1 MAKVF
6 VGNFSF
12 AINEEK
18 LKEFFSRIGTVTTAK
33 VMTESAG
40 GKSRG
45 FGFVEFATEEE
56 AKQAIA
62 DLNGANWDGRIIKVS
77 EDRGGNVPG
86 SGANAGQNRRQY
98 NKSPRPEGKS
108 TGSGYSGGSGGSN
121 YAHKPQQQAAMGY
134 FRAQPLDLG
143 IKKKRKQD
151 IFVGNPAL
159 KIDYKNP
166 KILRRFMSERG
177 KVLSRRMTGLTATN
191 QRLLTVA
198 IRRAQQLALLPIVN
212 S

>member
-12 AINEEK
+12 AVNEEK
-18 LKEFFSRIGTVTTAK
+18 LREFFSRAGTVTGAK
-33 VMTESAG
+33 IMTESAG

-45 FGFVEFATEEE
+45 FGFVEFATEED
-56 AKQAIA
+56 AKRAIA
-62 DLNGANWDGRIIKVS
+62 DLNGSNWDGRIIKVS
-77 EDRGGNVPG
+77 EDRGGN
-86 SGANAGQNRRQY
+86 AGGGGQYRKQNR
-98 NKSPRPEGKS
+98 PEARESKPAG
-108 TGSGYSGGSGGSN
+108 GGYSSGGSSN
-121 YAHKPQQQAAMGY
+121 NYSPRQSQAAMGY

-151 IFVGNPAL
+151 PFVENPAL

-198 IRRAQQLALLPIVN
+198 IRRAQQLALLPVVN
-212 S
+212 N